1 MSILCEREISSLSLL
16 KFYIPSYQRGYR
28 WCKQQVDELLNDM
41 NEFSV
46 INENSW
52 YCLQPVVVK
61 KSIEKNDNTFE
72 VIDGQQRLTTIFLM
86 LHYLNENFFRGQNK
100 EYSIY
105 YETREKSTEFL
116 NNLKVI
122 DGNVLINDENIDYFH
137 MSGAYKAIHEWVTT
151 RGEAFDFNKFY
162 DKLYNFSKVIWYE
175 VEHDDDSIEIFTRIN
190 MGKIP
195 LTSAELIK
203 AIFLNSSNFTERNS
217 QIDIKQR
224 QIEIANEWDQIE
236 YALQDDSFW
245 YFLNRDENTVATR
258 IEFIFDLINK
268 LNYGNEKSIGQAYEI
283 FKTFSRGL
291 KIKNKNEIEH
301 QWSKVKDCYL
311 TLTEWYK
318 DKELYHKIGY
328 LISVGFNILDLFI
341 EKEKTTKKGFKAFL
355 NQEIGKIV
363 NYEEIKELD
372 YTSPQK
378 VRNVLLLHNLE
389 TLLRT
394 ESNNVRFPFDKFK
407 RDKWDIE
414 HIHAVASQV
423 PKHKQSRIDWVNS
436 AKAFLDNQD
445 LICRIETFVENYDN
459 LESEFDKL
467 SYDVIKAT
475 SRDQE
480 EEVNTIGNLVLLDA
494 KTNRSY
500 KNAVFPHK
508 RKVIIEKDKNGN
520 FIPLCTK
527 NVFLKYYNDDV
538 SQMSFWLE
546 EDRKT
551 YLNNILET
559 LRIYGADK

>member
-224 QIEIANEWDQIE
+224 QIEIANE
-236 YALQDDSFW
+236 
-245 YFLNRDENTVATR
+245 
-258 IEFIFDLINK
+258 
-268 LNYGNEKSIGQAYEI
+268 
-283 FKTFSRGL
+283 
-291 KIKNKNEIEH
+291 
-301 QWSKVKDCYL
+301 
-311 TLTEWYK
+311 
-318 DKELYHKIGY
+318 
-328 LISVGFNILDLFI
+328 
-341 EKEKTTKKGFKAFL
+341 
-355 NQEIGKIV
+355 
-363 NYEEIKELD
+363 
-372 YTSPQK
+372 
-378 VRNVLLLHNLE
+378 
-389 TLLRT
+389 
-394 ESNNVRFPFDKFK
+394 
-407 RDKWDIE
+407 
-414 HIHAVASQV
+414 
-423 PKHKQSRIDWVNS
+423 
-436 AKAFLDNQD
+436 
-445 LICRIETFVENYDN
+445 
-459 LESEFDKL
+459 
-467 SYDVIKAT
+467 
-475 SRDQE
+475 
-480 EEVNTIGNLVLLDA
+480 
-494 KTNRSY
+494 
-500 KNAVFPHK
+500 
-508 RKVIIEKDKNGN
+508 
-520 FIPLCTK
+520 
-527 NVFLKYYNDDV
+527 
-538 SQMSFWLE
+538 
-546 EDRKT
+546 
-551 YLNNILET
+551 
-559 LRIYGADK
+559 